1 MAQGILFSILAG
13 LMISLQGVFNS
24 RVSEKIG
31 FWQTNVFVH
40 VTGFLLAFTLLIF
53 LGNFNFSNIKGIHP
67 LYLIGGFLGVFI
79 IFTVM
84 KGITSLGAS
93 YSVAIIL
100 VTQVIVSFLFN
111 KFGLFG
117 ESVLHFSLPKYLGLA
132 IMTVGIIIYQVF
144 G

>member
-13 LMISLQGVFNS
+13 LMISLQGVLNS

-40 VTGFLLAFTLLIF
+40 FTGFLLAFIILIL
-53 LGNFNFSNIKGIHP
+53 LGNLNFSNIKGIHP

-79 IFTVM
+79 VFSVI
-84 KGITSLGAS
+84 KGITNLGAS
-93 YSVAIIL
+93 YSVAIVL
-100 VTQVIVSFLFN
+100 VTQLIVNFLFN

-117 ESVLHFSLPKYLGLA
+117 ENVIHFSLTKYLGLA
-132 IMTVGIIIYQVF
+132 IMTVGVIVYQIF